1 MFCVIQEIETKKASG
16 GEAKEIIVYES
27 SWGMNGEKRVYYR
40 YRYSDERF
48 ERPIKKAY
56 KISVHQ
62 SYRENGKIRK
72 KQVSICTIGYYSIV
86 DWGDWIGEYV
96 RGGLESKAEVL
107 GISEEELTNLI
118 YGKFQPIVDHVKA
131 EFEKTDEYKARE
143 QHKEII
149 EKYNERKKEFN
160 KKYELDSD
168 EYDRCYDVF
177 GELRNPE
184 HLEKIKREYKERREY
199 EKRSRSYQEDFF
211 NNYFKR
217 SLGGGNSYCDTG
229 YGNYT
234 DENRDILKQF
244 YRTLSK
250 KFHPD
255 ANPDIDTS
263 KQMQLLNQL
272 KDEWGV

>member
-72 KQVSICTIGYYSIV
+72 KQVSICTVGYYSIV

-184 HLEKIKREYKERREY
+184 HLEKIKREYKERGEY

-217 SLGGGNSYCDTG
+217 SFGGGSSYCDTG

-234 DENRDILKQF
+234 NENRDILKQF